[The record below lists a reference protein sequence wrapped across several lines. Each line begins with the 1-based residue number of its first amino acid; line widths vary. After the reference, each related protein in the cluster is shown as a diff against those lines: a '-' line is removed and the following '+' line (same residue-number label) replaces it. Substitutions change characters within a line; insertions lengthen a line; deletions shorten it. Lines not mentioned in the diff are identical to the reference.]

1 MNDKSPVAQGMAA
14 CRQYRAG
21 DVALESGATL
31 ADARLA
37 YVTHGELNASGD
49 NAVLVTTFFGGT
61 HENVGYLL
69 GEATAIDPRHYFIV
83 VVNLFGNGKSTS
95 PSHGLGADFPVVS
108 MADNVHQQYRLLR
121 EELGVQRLRLA
132 TGHSMGA
139 VSTYHLAAA
148 YPDFVQ
154 AAAPICGAARI
165 SAHNDVFLRGMCG
178 ILTADPAFADGRY
191 ETQPRRGLVA
201 MARAWAAWPPS
212 AAFYRHAHFESLGY
226 QSVDDYLERYWEA
239 TYASMDANNVLAQI
253 ATWRSADIGR
263 LPAYGGDFARALAAI
278 RARCIVMP
286 SRTDAYFPPEDSVLE
301 VAGLGAGE
309 LRVIES
315 EWGHWA
321 GSGRNPADTAFIDDN
336 LHELL
341 EGT

>member
-1 MNDKSPVAQGMAA
+1 MAE
-14 CRQYRAG
+14 CRYYQAG
-21 DVALESGATL
+21 DIALESGATL

-37 YVTHGELNASGD
+37 YVTYGELNAARD
-49 NAVLVTTFFGGT
+49 NVVLLTTFFGGT
-61 HENVGYLL
+61 HENVRYLI
-69 GEATAIDPRHYFIV
+69 GEDRAIDPRRYFVV
-83 VVNLFGNGKSTS
+83 VVNLFGNGESSS

-108 MADNVHQQYRLLR
+108 MADNVHQHYRLLR
-121 EELGVQRLRLA
+121 EELGLRRLRLA

-165 SAHNDVFLRGMCG
+165 SVHNDVFLHGMRG
-178 ILTADPAFADGRY
+178 ILTADPAFAEGRY

-212 AAFYRHAHFESLGY
+212 AAFYRHAHYESLGY
-226 QSVDDYLERYWEA
+226 ESVDDYLERYWEA
-239 TYASMDANNVLAQI
+239 TYAAMDANNVLAQI

-263 LPAYGGDFARALAAI
+263 LPGHGGDLSRALAAI
-278 RARCIVMP
+278 SARCVVMP

-301 VAGLGAGE
+301 VAGLGNGV

-321 GSGRNPADTAFIDDN
+321 GSGRNPADTAFIDSN
-336 LHELL
+336 LRTLL
-341 EGT
+341 EGA